1 MEDLMSP
8 PEIDAAVHQQL
19 GALDAKMDRVLADQ
33 DQARSDRKQQYSK
46 SENLERRL
54 DDVDRKLETVNTRL
68 NNMEPITTDIGKW
81 RERFIGMRLLIVFV
95 AAAFGA
101 SAATFGKWMAIKL
114 GWV

>member
-1 MEDLMSP
+1 MSP

-46 SENLERRL
+46 AENLERRM
-54 DDVDRKLETVNTRL
+54 DDIDRKFGGVVTQLAEVKA
-68 NNMEPITTDIGKW
+68 TTAEIDRWK
-81 RERFIGMRLLIVFV
+81 ERFIGMRMLIVFV

-101 SAATFGKWMAIKL
+101 SAATFGKWLAIKL
-114 GWV
+114 GWVG

>member
-1 MEDLMSP
+1 MSP

-46 SENLERRL
+46 SENMERRL
-54 DDVDRKLETVNTRL
+54 DDVDRKLEGLSTRL
-68 NNMEPITTDIGKW
+68 DKIEPVTADIGRW
-81 RERFIGMRLLIVFV
+81 RERFLGMRMLIVFV

-101 SAATFGKWMAIKL
+101 TLATVGKWILVKF
-114 GWV
+114 GWAA